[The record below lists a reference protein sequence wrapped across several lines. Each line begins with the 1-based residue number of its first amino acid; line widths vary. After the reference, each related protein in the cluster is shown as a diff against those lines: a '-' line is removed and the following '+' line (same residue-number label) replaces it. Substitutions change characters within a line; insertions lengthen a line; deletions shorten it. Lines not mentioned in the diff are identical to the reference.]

1 MTSNPL
7 PPGSFGL
14 PLIGETVQFLRD
26 RDFALKRQAQYG
38 PIFKT
43 QILNRP
49 TVIMVGAEAN
59 RFILSTHM
67 EYFSWREGWP
77 DTFKTLLGRSL
88 FLMEGE
94 EHRRNR
100 KLLMPAF
107 HGPALANYFTTMND
121 TCRRYL
127 DRWVTRGEAT
137 MLDELKQMTFAIAS
151 TLLLGSEPGDQTAQL
166 SQWFKA
172 LSAGLFS
179 VPINLPW
186 TTFGKAIRARDRI
199 LAHLEHAIQDRYQTP
214 TTDALGLLVQTTDE
228 NGDRLSLDELKAQ
241 AILMLFAGHETT
253 TSMLTS
259 LIMALGQNRDLCDRA
274 RAEQQTLAAQGPLDL
289 AQLKT
294 MPYLEQVL
302 TEIERLYPPIAGG
315 FRGVVKAFDFNGYH
329 IPAGWQVL
337 YRIDGTHKLA
347 DYYPDPN
354 HFDPDRFNPD
364 HPQAKPGDFRLVGF
378 GGGPRVCLGLAF
390 AQMEMKIFAAQLLRH
405 YHWEIL
411 PNQDL
416 SLDRIPSLHPRSGLT
431 VRWSTL
437 TTAA

>member
-1 MTSNPL
+1 MTSAPL

-14 PLIGETVQFLRD
+14 PVIGETLQFLRD
-26 RDFALKRQAQYG
+26 RDFAIKRQKQYG
-38 PIFKT
+38 PMFKT
-43 QILNRP
+43 KILNRP
-49 TVIMVGAEAN
+49 TVIMVGPEAN

-67 EYFSWREGWP
+67 EHFSWREGWP
-77 DTFKTLLGRSL
+77 GTFKTLLGRSL

-121 TCRRYL
+121 LCCRYL
-127 DRWVTRGEAT
+127 DRWAAAGETT
-137 MLDELKQMTFAIAS
+137 MLGEVKQMTFEIAS
-151 TLLLGSEPGDQTAQL
+151 TLLLGSEPGDQTVQL
-166 SQWFKA
+166 AQWFQA

-186 TTFGKAIRARDRI
+186 TTFGKALRARDRI
-199 LAHLEHAIQDRYQTP
+199 LAHIETAIRDRQKNP
-214 TTDALGLLVQTTDE
+214 TRDALGLLVQTEDE
-228 NGDRLSLDELKAQ
+228 AGDRLSLDELKAQ
-241 AILMLFAGHETT
+241 ALLMLFAGHETT

-259 LIMALGQNRDLCDRA
+259 LVMALGQNASVCDRA
-274 RAEQQTLAAQGPLDL
+274 RAEQQALAAQGPLDL
-289 AQLKT
+289 AQLKA

-302 TEIERLYPPIAGG
+302 TEVERCYPAIGGG
-315 FRGVVKAFDFNGYH
+315 FRGVVKPFEFNGYH
-329 IPAGWQVL
+329 VPAGWQVL

-354 HFDPDRFNPD
+354 HFNPDRFNPKT
-364 HPQAKPGDFRLVGF
+364 PQAKPGDFRLVGF

-405 YHWEIL
+405 YQWDIL

-416 SLDRIPSLHPRSGLT
+416 SLERIPSLHPRSGLT
-431 VRWSTL
+431 VRWAPL
-437 TTAA
+437 ATA